1 MPDTTIAST
10 QTYTLTS
17 TLTSGTN
24 IDFVGLGGTLIIEP
38 AAITTFGIG
47 GTINNFDPGDHI
59 TISNLNSVIS
69 ELGYPSDA
77 SYATAL
83 EGYGLTIATNG
94 AVTSNDPLYNEV
106 LGSSTKAQIQT
117 IANEIEHGLFGPS
130 SLTAP
135 LTLSVIADP
144 SGNFAD
150 AVLYSPFD
158 INPCFAAG
166 TRILLA
172 DGSEMP
178 VEALAA
184 GDEVALHGGATAPIL
199 WIGKRKILLK
209 THPNPDLVRPVLI
222 KAQALGDGLPKR
234 DLAVSPDHA
243 LFFNGHLIPAK
254 VLLNGF
260 SIRQTTPGEV
270 TYYHIELARHAVLLA
285 EGVGCESYLDTGNRA
300 AFQNDGVVV
309 MLHPQFAQGMREKN
323 SCAPL
328 VEAGPVVEAVRQ
340 QILGRAGIET
350 TSDPAMEIR
359 FEAGGAV
366 ILSRS
371 AVPGELTADPRDRRR
386 LGVKI
391 NRLQIGGREIA
402 LDHPALVEGWHEL
415 EADGRWTDGQAM
427 IPAGLL
433 GGAMAVE
440 ISLAAALSYPVGQAA
455 LAAQAGME
463 VG

>member
-1 MPDTTIAST
+1 MPDTTIASN

-38 AAITTFGIG
+38 AAITTLGIG
-47 GTINNFDPGDHI
+47 GTINNFDQGDHI

-77 SYATAL
+77 SFATEL
-83 EGYGLTIATNG
+83 EGSGLTIAPDG
-94 AVTSNDPLYNEV
+94 AVTSNSSLYGF
-106 LGSSTKAQIQT
+106 LPSTIKAQIQT
-117 IANEIEHGLFGPS
+117 IAHEIEHDLFGPG

-135 LTLSVIADP
+135 LTLSVFADP

-150 AVLYSPFD
+150 ASLYSPAD

-178 VEALAA
+178 VEALAV
-184 GDEVALHGGATAPIL
+184 GDAVALHGGATAPIL

-209 THPNPDLVRPVLI
+209 THPKPDLVRPVLI

-260 SIRQTTPGEV
+260 SIRQTAPGEV

-359 FEAGGAV
+359 FEAGCAV

-391 NRLQIGGREIA
+391 DRLQIGGREIA
-402 LDHPALVEGWHEL
+402 LDHPALVEGWYEP
-415 EADGRWTDGQAM
+415 EADGRWTDGRAV

-463 VG
+463 AG